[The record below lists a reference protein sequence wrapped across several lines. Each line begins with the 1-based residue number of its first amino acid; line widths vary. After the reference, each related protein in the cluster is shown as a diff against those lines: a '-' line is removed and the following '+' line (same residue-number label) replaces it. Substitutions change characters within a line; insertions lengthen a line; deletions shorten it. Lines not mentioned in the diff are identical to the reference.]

1 MILSNYKLN
10 NYIEVISY
18 KNQFVLFNKLNG
30 CIILY
35 EQDNIVLRDN
45 EFYVLDSSK
54 DNYMFLKENRFFEED
69 QLIQEEIRKKLNT
82 SLQGNQMILTISV
95 TEQCNL
101 RCAYCYQQNWDRK
114 GAIDE
119 QQNIKNIEAYIIQ
132 MLQKFTL
139 TEGILTIWCI
149 GGEPLLKANY
159 IIEIKNHIE
168 RIIDDKFSKIK
179 IFYRI
184 DTNAMLLTPEFISKF
199 SNLTITT
206 TLTSKRDHD
215 ALRSNSYDVVINKLC
230 SLKEFFLNPRYRL
243 CIRYNVNH
251 QNIDEIENVIEK
263 LNSLE
268 LNFLFDVQN
277 IYNSDGA
284 NFTNLITDTEFEIL
298 YIEKIAPILK
308 KYNQPTNILPAYGL
322 SRHCRADNIFNQ
334 KIYSNGYFALCD
346 AISKDRAEAKIKNWL
361 EPLPDICISCF
372 DFPYC
377 GGPKPCV
384 ESKCQGIYEKKELMR
399 RKICKYVELYYEDE

>member
-139 TEGILTIWCI
+139 TEGILTIWFI

-230 SLKEFFLNPRYRL
+230 SLKEFF
-243 CIRYNVNH
+243 
-251 QNIDEIENVIEK
+251 
-263 LNSLE
+263 
-268 LNFLFDVQN
+268 
-277 IYNSDGA
+277 
-284 NFTNLITDTEFEIL
+284 
-298 YIEKIAPILK
+298 
-308 KYNQPTNILPAYGL
+308 
-322 SRHCRADNIFNQ
+322 
-334 KIYSNGYFALCD
+334 
-346 AISKDRAEAKIKNWL
+346 
-361 EPLPDICISCF
+361 
-372 DFPYC
+372 
-377 GGPKPCV
+377 
-384 ESKCQGIYEKKELMR
+384 
-399 RKICKYVELYYEDE
+399 

>member
-139 TEGILTIWCI
+139 TEGILTIWFI

-159 IIEIKNHIE
+159 IIEIK
-168 RIIDDKFSKIK
+168 
-179 IFYRI
+179 
-184 DTNAMLLTPEFISKF
+184 
-199 SNLTITT
+199 
-206 TLTSKRDHD
+206 
-215 ALRSNSYDVVINKLC
+215 
-230 SLKEFFLNPRYRL
+230 
-243 CIRYNVNH
+243 VN
-251 QNIDEIENVIEK
+251 
-263 LNSLE
+263 
-268 LNFLFDVQN
+268 
-277 IYNSDGA
+277 
-284 NFTNLITDTEFEIL
+284 
-298 YIEKIAPILK
+298 
-308 KYNQPTNILPAYGL
+308 
-322 SRHCRADNIFNQ
+322 
-334 KIYSNGYFALCD
+334 
-346 AISKDRAEAKIKNWL
+346 
-361 EPLPDICISCF
+361 
-372 DFPYC
+372 
-377 GGPKPCV
+377 
-384 ESKCQGIYEKKELMR
+384 
-399 RKICKYVELYYEDE
+399 